1 MKKIQTEV
9 TTRKNNRQM
18 LRIARYGADMQKAK
32 KEKEEKQHDVSG
44 I

>member
-9 TTRKNNRQM
+9 TIRKNNRQM
-18 LRIARYGADMQKAK
+18 LRLARYGADLQKAK

>member
-9 TTRKNNRQM
+9 TTRKDNRQV
-18 LRIARYGADMQKAK
+18 LRLARYGVKMQKTK
-32 KEKEEKQHDVSG
+32 KEKEKQHEVSG

>member
-9 TTRKNNRQM
+9 TTRKQNRQI
-18 LRIARYGADMQKAK
+18 LRLARYGANLQKAK
-32 KEKEEKQHDVSG
+32 KEKEEKKHDVSG